1 MQDITIG
8 IFSRGKV
15 IELAYKIK
23 SIDEANSL
31 YFEEN
36 KESTLKIIDKVIVD
50 YKRWN
55 EDQTDEIIELI
66 NHKSDINYS
75 NSSILQLFERFQ
87 FSFSNVNI
95 SKFKLINN
103 SFPFWEKLELW
114 YEILKD
120 LEIITNPIHYQNGI
134 GSLELYDDSNNM
146 LHFSDK
152 FISNIWEI
160 KPKSVWI

>member
-1 MQDITIG
+1 MDAIAIEAYDQNI
-8 IFSRGKV
+8 V
-15 IELAYKIK
+15 IELAHKIK

-36 KESTLKIIDKVIVD
+36 KESTLKIVDKVIID
-50 YKRWN
+50 YMWWN
-55 EDQTDEIIELI
+55 KHRTDQLIELI
-66 NHKSDINYS
+66 NHKSDISYS

-87 FSFSNVNI
+87 ISFRNENI
-95 SKFKLINN
+95 SKFKLFNN
-103 SFPFWEKLELW
+103 SFPFWEKFEFGFNLSN
-114 YEILKD
+114 D
-120 LEIITNPIHYQNGI
+120 LEIITNPILYQNGI
-134 GSLELYDDSNNM
+134 GSLELYGDSNNM